1 MDNNKQEMVVK
12 DKECKKQEN
21 SELEQNK
28 KDININ
34 LTNCETA
41 NSAVATK
48 VTRPCKYTLIGIKSG
63 LVIGLIFLIIE
74 FFADG
79 NLLNGII
86 LCLFITLFS
95 MVFGAAKDMKNNVL
109 NTKNKYLL
117 ALLVIGMI
125 ISMIILINY
134 SISRP
139 HISSP
144 NKTITSNQGN
154 ETNRSAFDMATYC
167 VRQKL
172 KSPSTADF
180 PAYSDDYISHSDD
193 EYTVSAY
200 VDAQNSFGAT
210 VRTYFIVRMTRSG
223 YNWYDWTNV
232 TVDFIE

>member
-1 MDNNKQEMVVK
+1 MNEEIRNKQEDNTVLSPIKTVVTETIETNEQAT
-12 DKECKKQEN
+12 DNVVLEPYKKILQ
-21 SELEQNK
+21 LTK
-28 KDININ
+28 KGF
-34 LTNCETA
+34 
-41 NSAVATK
+41 V
-48 VTRPCKYTLIGIKSG
+48 IGIW
-63 LVIGLIFLIIE
+63 LLIFCFL
-74 FFADG
+74 FFRS
-79 NLLNGII
+79 LVNGII
-86 LCLFITLFS
+86 VCLVVT
-95 MVFGAAKDMKNNVL
+95 
-109 NTKNKYLL
+109 LL
-117 ALLVIGMI
+117 ATMLGINSARMDKTLDKKAKI
-125 ISMIILINY
+125 ISFSLIVIMVAGLIA
-134 SISRP
+134 SISYNVSTSNNNA
-139 HISSP
+139 SSS
-144 NKTITSNQGN
+144 KTITSNQGN